1 MGVKCNKGLASDVVL
16 DYIKRHPKLPRQT
29 LAKLVM
35 KEQPGLYANLTACR
49 SAVQYYTGAQGEKSR
64 IHPVKH
70 GVIRPK
76 GIAGADA
83 WEEMMPESWSEP
95 VVPFQLPSSIR
106 SLLVLSDIHVPFH
119 EPQALRMAMEWGIAH
134 KPDAVLLNGDTLDF
148 YAISDHEKD
157 PRKVRWHEELEAGR
171 TLLRMVR
178 KAFPNVPV
186 YFKEGNHEYRMER
199 HLMKH
204 APVLIGMSEFEL
216 PTLMRMGEVGVEYI
230 RNKRLIYAGELTI
243 GHGDE
248 WRGSGGVN
256 PGRWAGLKAKES
268 ILIGH
273 FHRTS
278 EHIDRTIRGSVRG
291 YWSMGC
297 LCELQPAYLP
307 YNDWSHGFA
316 LVHLSP
322 DGSFEVDNK
331 KIIKGKV
338 R

>member
-1 MGVKCNKGLASDVVL
+1 
-16 DYIKRHPKLPRQT
+16 
-29 LAKLVM
+29 
-35 KEQPGLYANLTACR
+35 
-49 SAVQYYTGAQGEKSR
+49 
-64 IHPVKH
+64 
-70 GVIRPK
+70 
-76 GIAGADA
+76 
-83 WEEMMPESWSEP
+83 
-95 VVPFQLPSSIR
+95 
-106 SLLVLSDIHVPFH
+106 
-119 EPQALRMAMEWGIAH
+119 MEWGIAH

-256 PGRWAGLKAKES
+256 PARWAGLKAKES

-322 DGSFEVDNK
+322 DGSFEVDNR
-331 KIIKGKV
+331 KIIKGEV